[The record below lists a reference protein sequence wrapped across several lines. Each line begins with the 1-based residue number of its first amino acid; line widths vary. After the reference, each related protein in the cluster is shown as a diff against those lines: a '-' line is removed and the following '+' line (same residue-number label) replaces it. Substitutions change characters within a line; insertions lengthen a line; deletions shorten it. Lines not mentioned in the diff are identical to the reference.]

1 METRRDIAFDRTITF
16 IQYLLQLPE
25 LTWVW
30 DREKQ
35 KLNGNLGGQTWS
47 FRMPLPWPN
56 ADKSVGLLQY
66 LDNLPSVPL
75 PYFLIIMQ
83 AGHSALAYF
92 EDGEMRHHKVIKKYM
107 VRGNGKAQVG
117 YLQTRGKS
125 KAGSRIRLANTVSF
139 FEDIN
144 EKLTEWDVADEAA
157 RILVSCPISLQS
169 LWFESRIQP
178 PFSKDDPRLLKVPV
192 DVHRPDLE
200 ELERVNRIIQRG
212 RWEGPVA
219 VVDNFFSAQRLEK
232 DEFEED

>member
-1 METRRDIAFDRTITF
+1 METRRDIAFDRTIPF
-16 IQYLLQLPE
+16 LEYLLQLPGVNC
-25 LTWVW
+25 VW

-35 KLNGNLGGQTWS
+35 KLSGSLDGNIWT
-47 FRMPLPWPN
+47 FRMPLPWPI
-56 ADKSVGLLQY
+56 ADSSASLTQY
-66 LDNLPSVPL
+66 LQNLPSSPL

-83 AGHSALAYF
+83 AGHSALAYY
-92 EDGEMRHHKVIKKYM
+92 EDGALRHHKVIKKYM

-144 EKLTEWDVADEAA
+144 EKLTEWDVVDEAA

-178 PFSKDDPRLLKVPV
+178 PFSKDDPRILKVPV

-200 ELERVNRIIQRG
+200 ELERVNRIILRG
-212 RWEGPVA
+212 RWEGPAA
-219 VVDNFFSAQRLEK
+219 VVDQFFAASRDLDDA
-232 DEFEED
+232 DEF